1 MRNDLTTAEVE
12 NKKLNNTVNLM
23 EKNMSTINLKQMM
36 KESIEQK
43 ILNN

>member
-23 EKNMSTINLKQMM
+23 EKNMSTINLK
-36 KESIEQK
+36 
-43 ILNN
+43 

>member
-23 EKNMSTINLKQMM
+23 EKNMSTNNLR
-36 KESIEQK
+36 
-43 ILNN
+43 